1 MTSDQDQLK
10 RPARNSGD
18 SFGDQQGTQA
28 TIQATTAAQF
38 SDVDHPSKPVAQSIS
53 ATSSSRVPQVY
64 SFWKWGALILAFVA
78 TFTGIINTIKL
89 LIIRVRTVKPLLA
102 SFSEPLFQFSDD
114 DEDFSDDESASSA
127 SFEDEEY
134 ESTPSSDDE
143 LPVDEDFGV
152 AGSSLHIENQSLGGK
167 FKLRRRFSWSNFAA
181 GKSVVRLWDSLGLG
195 LDFEDSSNGVVSI
208 WDLNNDLKISSF
220 FNRSC
225 QIPAVARSAQAMVVQ
240 SQVDSSSNSIIFS
253 AHDSRVGSQTPAIYA
268 SWNSPV
274 TEVVSMNSGGVEKVY
289 VRDGVT
295 GVLTVGDMRNVKTPL
310 KNVTES
316 DGDTWW
322 DADAVI
328 VENEFV
334 DDRR

>member
-1 MTSDQDQLK
+1 MEIPEISIIGGFEAGMKYLQNPSLIS
-10 RPARNSGD
+10 RFFSLSGID
-18 SFGDQQGTQA
+18 
-28 TIQATTAAQF
+28 
-38 SDVDHPSKPVAQSIS
+38 
-53 ATSSSRVPQVY
+53 RVPQVY

-114 DEDFSDDESASSA
+114 DENFSDDETASSA

-134 ESTPSSDDE
+134 ESTSSSDDE
-143 LPVDEDFGV
+143 LPVDENFGV
-152 AGSSLHIENQSLGGK
+152 AGSSLYSENQSLGGK

-208 WDLNNDLKISSF
+208 WDLNNDQNISTF
-220 FNRSC
+220 FSRSC
-225 QIPAVARSAQAMVVQ
+225 QIPAVARPAPAVVVQ
-240 SQVDSSSNSIIFS
+240 TQVDSSSNSIIFS
-253 AHDSRVGSQTPAIYA
+253 AHDTRVGSQTPSIYA
-268 SWNSPV
+268 SWQSPV

-289 VRDGVT
+289 IRDGVT

-322 DADAVI
+322 YADAVI